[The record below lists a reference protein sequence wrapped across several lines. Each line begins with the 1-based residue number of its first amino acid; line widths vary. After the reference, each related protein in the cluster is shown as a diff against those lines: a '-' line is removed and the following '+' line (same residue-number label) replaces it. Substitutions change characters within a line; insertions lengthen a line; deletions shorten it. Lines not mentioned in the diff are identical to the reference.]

1 MLDFKE
7 YLTLEAYSIPISKA
21 SDVDNFD
28 TKYPKKEL
36 KKLLKH
42 VKSLKLDDIP
52 IVGSDGATKSEIGKI
67 KIRGADPKSK
77 DEISQWV
84 QDNTTGL
91 KGSFLYGRGTPK
103 AAGQAPKPSGSKWES
118 LITHKYNKL
127 VGDEKHDPKAFEDS
141 QEFYPTYEKAAEA
154 VANSFKNDLG
164 ATSKMTQYGG
174 TGGMKNL
181 SDSWKDW
188 GGKNGT
194 PKTDMY
200 TNNFNISLKK
210 EGGSQLATGGSG
222 ETVANFHAALEY
234 IGSSKKEDAVIGDIM
249 TKIQDKFLT
258 LHTRFNKTDLETIA
272 KGQSN
277 IKLSAD
283 DKEVMKKYNETEKF
297 HKDLNKELDDVLDFG
312 KRPEFRKW
320 YIFEAMSGL
329 KKFKNIQSVA
339 SVCVTFDP
347 KKGTL
352 SKINVTPDGK
362 SSGLKGNIPK
372 VSLEVETLAQKVKI
386 FSAWKSTGVSP
397 RSVLRLTSSYN
408 PLSNTTTKVPLVEH
422 NLIGIVRDVL
432 KRDYY
437 ANKVIQNLHEEMER
451 LDEFAIIKKV
461 VDKIKGLAGSAK
473 AWVQSLSR
481 KIMDKVKKTLQ
492 AIKKLGVKMFDAL
505 LKFLGLE
512 LKSVKETIPTD
523 IHGFVYGMAD

>member
-1 MLDFKE
+1 MLRFKQ
-7 YLTLEAYSIPISKA
+7 YMRLEAYSIPISNA
-21 SDVDNFD
+21 SDIDNFD

-36 KKLLKH
+36 KKLFKH

-67 KIRGADPKSK
+67 KIRGADPESK

-91 KGSFLYGRGTPK
+91 KGSFLFGRGTPK
-103 AAGQAPKPSGSKWES
+103 AAGQAPKPSGAIWEK
-118 LITHKYNKL
+118 LITHKYNEL
-127 VGDEKHDPKAFEDS
+127 VGDEKYDSGAFNDS
-141 QEFYPTYEKAAEA
+141 QQYYPTYEKAAEA

-164 ATSKMTQYGG
+164 ATTKMTQYGG
-174 TGGMKNL
+174 TGGKVNL

-200 TNNFNISLKK
+200 TDNFNISLKK
-210 EGGSQLATGGSG
+210 KGGSQLATGGSG
-222 ETVANFHAALEY
+222 ETIANFHAALEY
-234 IGSSKKEDAVIGDIM
+234 LGSSRKEDAVISDIM
-249 TKIQDKFLT
+249 TKIENNFKT
-258 LHTRFNKTDLETIA
+258 VHTRFNKTDLKNIA

-297 HKDLNKELDDVLDFG
+297 HKDLNKELDDVLKFEN
-312 KRPEFRKW
+312 RPEFRKW
-320 YIFEAMSGL
+320 YCFEAMSGL

-347 KKGTL
+347 IKGTL
-352 SKINVTPDGK
+352 SKINVTPNGK
-362 SSGLKGNIPK
+362 SSGLEGSIPK
-372 VSLEVETLAQKVKI
+372 VSQEVEDLAAKVKI
-386 FSAWKSTGVSP
+386 FSAWKSTGANP
-397 RSVLRLTSSYN
+397 RSVLRLVSSYN
-408 PLSNTTTKVPLVEH
+408 PLSNTTTKTPLVEQ
-422 NLIGIVRDVL
+422 NLIGIIRDEL

-437 ANKVIQNLHEEMER
+437 ANKVIQNLHEEMEQ

-461 VDKIKGLAGSAK
+461 VDNIKGLARSAK
-473 AWVQSLSR
+473 TWVQSLFK
-481 KIMDKVKKTLQ
+481 KIMIRVKKTLQ
-492 AIKKLGVKMFDAL
+492 TIKKLGAKMFDAL
-505 LKFLGLE
+505 FRFLGIE
-512 LKSVKETIPTD
+512 LKSVKETVPKD
-523 IHGFVYGMAD
+523 LHGFFYGMAD

>member
-1 MLDFKE
+1 MLRFKQ
-7 YLTLEAYSIPISKA
+7 YMRLEAYSIPISKA

-28 TKYPKKEL
+28 TKYPKKEF

-52 IVGSDGATKSEIGKI
+52 IVGSDGTTKSEIGKI

-103 AAGQAPKPSGSKWES
+103 AAGQAQKPSGSKWES

-127 VGDEKHDPKAFEDS
+127 VGDEKHDPKAFKDS

-234 IGSSKKEDAVIGDIM
+234 LGSSKKEDAVIGDIM
-249 TKIQDKFLT
+249 TKIEKSFLT

-297 HKDLNKELDDVLDFG
+297 HKDLNKELDDVLNFE

-329 KKFKNIQSVA
+329 KKFKKIQSVA

-362 SSGLKGNIPK
+362 SSGLEGSIPK
-372 VSLEVETLAQKVKI
+372 VSQEVEDLAAKVKI
-386 FSAWKSTGVSP
+386 FAAWKSTGANP
-397 RSVLRLTSSYN
+397 RSVLRLVNNYD
-408 PLSNTTTKVPLVEH
+408 PLVEH
-422 NLIGIVRDVL
+422 NLIGIIRDVL

-437 ANKVIQNLHEEMER
+437 ANEVIQNLHEEMER

-461 VDKIKGLAGSAK
+461 VDKFKGLAGSAK
-473 AWVQSLSR
+473 AWIQSLFK
-481 KIMDKVKKTLQ
+481 KIMNKVKKTLQ
-492 AIKKLGVKMFDAL
+492 RIKKLGAKMFDAL
-505 LKFLGLE
+505 FRFLGIE
-512 LKSVKETIPTD
+512 LKSVKETLPSD
-523 IHGFVYGMAD
+523 IHGFVYGMVD